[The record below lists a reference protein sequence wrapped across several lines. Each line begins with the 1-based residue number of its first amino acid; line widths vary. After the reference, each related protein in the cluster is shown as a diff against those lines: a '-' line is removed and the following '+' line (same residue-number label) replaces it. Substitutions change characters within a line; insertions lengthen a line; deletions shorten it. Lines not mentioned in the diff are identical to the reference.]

1 MSFDTREL
9 QEESAQDEL
18 WLISYADMLTLLV
31 GFFVLIIASVPMK
44 RANFERIAAALS
56 GTGQARLED
65 LRDKVDALI
74 ARTPELKDKV
84 RTRDDAEG
92 LGIEFRDALLFDSG
106 SPKLREE
113 AQPAIAEIA
122 RLLRELPG
130 RPVIIEGH
138 TDEVPINTASFHSNW
153 ELSSQR
159 AINVLQSLQ
168 SSGVPR
174 ERMSARAYADT
185 RPLATAAE
193 PALEKRRASRR
204 RERERCPCS
213 VRSARTC
220 SSISVSPRR
229 SGRGSAR

>member
-56 GTGQARLED
+56 GKGQAPLED

-130 RPVIIEGH
+130 RPVIVEGH

-168 SSGVPR
+168 SSGVPC

-185 RPLATAAE
+185 RPLATATE
-193 PALEKRRASRR
+193 QDLEKRRASNRR
-204 RERERCPCS
+204 VLIRVE
-213 VRSARTC
+213 
-220 SSISVSPRR
+220 
-229 SGRGSAR
+229 

>member
-1 MSFDTREL
+1 MAIDTREL

-44 RANFERIAAALS
+44 RAQFERIAAALT
-56 GTGQARLED
+56 GTRQAPLED

-92 LGIEFRDALLFDSG
+92 LGIEFRDALFFDSG
-106 SPKLREE
+106 SARLRDE
-113 AQPAIAEIA
+113 AQPAIGEIA

-130 RPVIIEGH
+130 RPVTIEGH
-138 TDEVPINTASFHSNW
+138 TDDVPINTSSFHSNW

-159 AINVLQSLQ
+159 AINVLQALQ
-168 SSGVPR
+168 TSGVAR
-174 ERMSARAYADT
+174 DRMSARAYADT
-185 RPLATAAE
+185 RPLSPAAE
-193 PALEKRRASRR
+193 QDVEQRRASNRR
-204 RERERCPCS
+204 VLIRVE
-213 VRSARTC
+213 
-220 SSISVSPRR
+220 
-229 SGRGSAR
+229 

>member
-1 MSFDTREL
+1 MSLDTREL

-31 GFFVLIIASVPMK
+31 GFFVLIIATVPMK
-44 RANFERIAAALS
+44 RAQFERIAAALT
-56 GTGQARLED
+56 GTHQAPLED

-92 LGIEFRDALLFDSG
+92 LGIEFRDALFFDSG
-106 SPKLREE
+106 SAKLRDE
-113 AQPAIAEIA
+113 AQPAIGEIA

-130 RPVIIEGH
+130 RPVTVEGH
-138 TDEVPINTASFHSNW
+138 TDDVPINTASFHSNW

-159 AINVLQSLQ
+159 AINVLQALQ
-168 SSGVPR
+168 ASGVAR

-185 RPLATAAE
+185 RPLSTAAE
-193 PALEKRRASRR
+193 QDVEQRRASNRR
-204 RERERCPCS
+204 VLIRVE
-213 VRSARTC
+213 
-220 SSISVSPRR
+220 
-229 SGRGSAR
+229 

>member
-56 GTGQARLED
+56 GTGQAPLED

-185 RPLATAAE
+185 RPLVTAAE
-193 PALEKRRASRR
+193 QDLEKRRASNRR
-204 RERERCPCS
+204 VLIRVE
-213 VRSARTC
+213 
-220 SSISVSPRR
+220 
-229 SGRGSAR
+229 

>member
-56 GTGQARLED
+56 GKGQAPLED

-130 RPVIIEGH
+130 RPVIVEGH

-193 PALEKRRASRR
+193 QDLEKRRASNRR
-204 RERERCPCS
+204 VLIRVE
-213 VRSARTC
+213 
-220 SSISVSPRR
+220 
-229 SGRGSAR
+229 

>member
-56 GTGQARLED
+56 GTGQAPLED

-130 RPVIIEGH
+130 RPVIVEGH

-193 PALEKRRASRR
+193 HDLEKRRASNRR
-204 RERERCPCS
+204 VLIRVE
-213 VRSARTC
+213 
-220 SSISVSPRR
+220 
-229 SGRGSAR
+229 

>member
-1 MSFDTREL
+1 MPLDTREL

-31 GFFVLIIASVPMK
+31 GFFVLIVAAVPMK
-44 RANFERIAAALS
+44 RAQFERIAAALS
-56 GTGQARLED
+56 GKGQAPLED
-65 LRDKVDALI
+65 LRDKVDALV

-92 LGIEFRDALLFDSG
+92 LGIEFRDALFFDSG
-106 SPKLREE
+106 SARLRDE

-130 RPVIIEGH
+130 RPVTIEGH
-138 TDEVPINTASFHSNW
+138 TDDVPISTASFHSNW

-159 AINVLQSLQ
+159 AINVLQALQ
-168 SSGVPR
+168 ASGVER

-185 RPLATAAE
+185 RPLSVSAAQDVGQ
-193 PALEKRRASRR
+193 RRAANRR
-204 RERERCPCS
+204 VLIRVE
-213 VRSARTC
+213 
-220 SSISVSPRR
+220 
-229 SGRGSAR
+229 

>member
-1 MSFDTREL
+1 MSFDSREL

-44 RANFERIAAALS
+44 RANFERIAAAL
-56 GTGQARLED
+56 TGARQAPLED

-106 SPKLREE
+106 SAKLREQ

-138 TDEVPINTASFHSNW
+138 TDEVPINTTSFHSNW

-168 SSGVPR
+168 ASGVAR

-185 RPLATAAE
+185 RPLGAAAE
-193 PALEKRRASRR
+193 QDPEQRKASNRRVLIRV
-204 RERERCPCS
+204 E
-213 VRSARTC
+213 
-220 SSISVSPRR
+220 
-229 SGRGSAR
+229 

>member
-56 GTGQARLED
+56 GTGQAPLED

-106 SPKLREE
+106 SAHVRGE
-113 AQPAIAEIA
+113 AQPAISEIA
-122 RLLRELPG
+122 RLLRDLPA
-130 RPVIIEGH
+130 RPVTIEGH
-138 TDEVPINTASFHSNW
+138 TDDVPISTSAFRSNW

-193 PALEKRRASRR
+193 QDLEKRRASNRR
-204 RERERCPCS
+204 VLIRVE
-213 VRSARTC
+213 
-220 SSISVSPRR
+220 
-229 SGRGSAR
+229 

>member
-56 GTGQARLED
+56 GKGQAPLED

-92 LGIEFRDALLFDSG
+92 MGIEFRDALLFDSG

-130 RPVIIEGH
+130 RPVIVEGH

-193 PALEKRRASRR
+193 QDLEKRRASNRR
-204 RERERCPCS
+204 VLIRVE
-213 VRSARTC
+213 
-220 SSISVSPRR
+220 
-229 SGRGSAR
+229 

>member
-1 MSFDTREL
+1 MSILDTREL
-9 QEESAQDEL
+9 QEESQQDEL

-56 GTGQARLED
+56 GTGQAPLED

-106 SPKLREE
+106 SAKLRDQAE
-113 AQPAIAEIA
+113 PAIGEIA
-122 RLLRELPG
+122 RLLEGLPG
-130 RPVIIEGH
+130 RPVIVEGH
-138 TDEVPINTASFHSNW
+138 TDDVPINTASFHSNW

-159 AINVLQSLQ
+159 AINVLQALQ
-168 SSGVPR
+168 RSGVAR

-185 RPLATAAE
+185 RPLSPPAE
-193 PALEKRRASRR
+193 QDVEQRRASNRR
-204 RERERCPCS
+204 VVIRVE
-213 VRSARTC
+213 
-220 SSISVSPRR
+220 
-229 SGRGSAR
+229 